1 MLKPN
6 RAVTVA
12 ALVACLTLAG
22 CSGESLSTS
31 TSPVP
36 TDSSSVTGGTPVA
49 PTTPTTSAAPT
60 PEDLA
65 REQIPAEQRAQVA
78 SLMMVGVGNFEE
90 ALEALNQGVG
100 GIFIGSWTDDA
111 LLTEPG
117 RNIAA
122 LREIIGRDFSVSID
136 FEGGRV
142 QRATHLLGDFPAPR
156 VMAQTM
162 TPEQVEDLAELL
174 GTGLAAHG
182 VTVNFAPVVDVD
194 AWGLPV
200 VGDRSF
206 SDNPEIAATYA
217 TAFARGLE
225 NVGITPVFKHFPGH
239 GRASGDSHVQD
250 VVTPHLDELKQYDLV
265 PYGRALTETGG
276 AVMVGHMIVPGLGT
290 EGVPSTIDPATYELL
305 RSGDYPGGV
314 PYDGVVYTDDLS
326 GMSAISAMMS
336 PPEAVL
342 ASLRA
347 GADQALWIHYGSLSA
362 AIDHVDAAVSSGE
375 YPREQML
382 ESALRVQM
390 QYIEDETA
398 DRA

>member
-1 MLKPN
+1 MFKQS
-6 RAVTVA
+6 RAAVA
-12 ALVACLTLAG
+12 LLVCLALAG
-22 CSGESLSTS
+22 CADESLPTPTQPSTTAPSGDAGTTSTTAMSSTS
-31 TSPVP
+31 TS
-36 TDSSSVTGGTPVA
+36 A
-49 PTTPTTSAAPT
+49 T
-60 PEDLA
+60 PEELA
-65 REQIPAEQRAQVA
+65 LEQARAQIPAAQRDQVA

-100 GIFIGSWTDDA
+100 GIFIGSWTDDR
-111 LLTEPG
+111 LLTEEG

-122 LREIIGRDFSVSID
+122 LREIVGHDFSVSID

-162 TPEQVEDLAELL
+162 TPEQVEDLAEIL

-217 TAFARGLE
+217 TAFAKGLE
-225 NVGITPVFKHFPGH
+225 TAGITPVFKHFPGH
-239 GRASGDSHVQD
+239 GRASGDSHVED
-250 VVTPHLDELKQYDLV
+250 VVTPHLDEMKKYDLV
-265 PYGRALTETGG
+265 PYGTALAETQG
-276 AVMVGHMIVPGLGT
+276 AVMIGHMIVPGLGT
-290 EGVPSTIDPATYELL
+290 DGVPATIDPATYELL

-342 ASLRA
+342 ASLKA
-347 GADQALWIHYGSLSA
+347 GADQALWIHYGSLNA
-362 AIDHVDAAVSSGE
+362 AIDHVNTAVSTGE
-375 YPREQML
+375 YPKEQML
-382 ESALRVQM
+382 DSALRVQL
-390 QYIEDETA
+390 QHIQE
-398 DRA
+398 

>member
-1 MLKPN
+1 MLKQPH
-6 RAVTVA
+6 AVI
-12 ALVACLTLAG
+12 LLACLFLAG
-22 CSGESLSTS
+22 CSDGSLSTP
-31 TSPVP
+31 TSSP
-36 TDSSSVTGGTPVA
+36 SSETGSVVA
-49 PTTPTTSAAPT
+49 PESPASTVPTTSSEPPAPT
-60 PEDLA
+60 REDLA
-65 REQIPAEQRAQVA
+65 RAQLPTGQRAQVA
-78 SLMMVGVGNFEE
+78 SLMMVGVGNFDQ
-90 ALEALNQGVG
+90 ALEALNQGAG
-100 GIFIGSWTDDA
+100 GIFIGSWTDEN

-122 LREIIGRDFSVSID
+122 LREIVGRDFSVSID

-162 TPEQVEDLAELL
+162 TPEQVEDLAEIL

-182 VTVNFAPVVDVD
+182 INVNFAPVVDVD

-225 NVGITPVFKHFPGH
+225 NAGIIPVFKHFPGH
-239 GRASGDSHVQD
+239 GRASGDSHTQD
-250 VVTPHLDELKQYDLV
+250 VITPHLEEMKIYDLI
-265 PYGRALTETGG
+265 PYGTALAQTDG
-276 AVMVGHMIVPGLGT
+276 AVMVGHMVVPGLGT
-290 EGVPSTIDPATYELL
+290 DGVPSTLDPATYELL
-305 RSGDYPGGV
+305 RTGDYPGGV

-326 GMSAISAMMS
+326 GMSAIAATHS
-336 PPEAVL
+336 PAEAVL

-347 GADQALWIHYGSLSA
+347 GADQALWIDFSSLSA
-362 AIDHVDAAVSSGE
+362 AIDRVDAAVTSGE
-375 YPREQML
+375 YPREQMV

-390 QYIEDETA
+390 QHIPEQ
-398 DRA
+398 

>member
-1 MLKPN
+1 MLKPA
-6 RAVTVA
+6 RAISVA
-12 ALVACLTLAG
+12 TALIVCLTLAG
-22 CSGESLSTS
+22 CSEENSPTS
-31 TSPVP
+31 A
-36 TDSSSVTGGTPVA
+36 SSVA
-49 PTTPTTSAAPT
+49 PTTSTATSATPTTSVAPT
-60 PEDLA
+60 PEELA
-65 REQIPAEQRAQVA
+65 RGQIPTEQRAQAA
-78 SLMMVGVGNFEE
+78 SLMMVGVGNFDE

-122 LREIIGRDFSVSID
+122 LREIVGRDFSVSID

-162 TPEQVEDLAELL
+162 TPGQVEDLAEIL

-182 VTVNFAPVVDVD
+182 VTVDFAPVVDVD

-217 TAFARGLE
+217 TAFAKGLE
-225 NVGITPVFKHFPGH
+225 TAGIKPVFKHFPGH
-239 GRASGDSHVQD
+239 GRASGDSHLQD
-250 VVTPHLDELKQYDLV
+250 VVTPHLEEMKTYDLV
-265 PYGRALTETGG
+265 PYGTALAETDG

-290 EGVPSTIDPATYELL
+290 DGVPSTLDPATYELL

-342 ASLRA
+342 ASLKA
-347 GADQALWIHYGSLSA
+347 GADQALWIHYGSLNA
-362 AIDHVDAAVSSGE
+362 AIDRVDAAVTSGE
-375 YPREQML
+375 YPKEQML
-382 ESALRVQM
+382 DSALRVQL
-390 QYIEDETA
+390 QHIQKQPDQG
-398 DRA
+398 

>member
-1 MLKPN
+1 MFKQS
-6 RAVTVA
+6 RAA
-12 ALVACLTLAG
+12 ALLVCLALVG
-22 CSGESLSTS
+22 CSDESLSTPPSPS
-31 TSPVP
+31 T
-36 TDSSSVTGGTPVA
+36 TDPASVAASSA
-49 PTTPTTSAAPT
+49 ALATSATPT

-65 REQIPAEQRAQVA
+65 REQIPDEQRAQVA
-78 SLMMVGVGNFEE
+78 SLMMVGVGNFDQ

-100 GIFIGSWTDDA
+100 GIFIGSWTDEG

-122 LREIIGRDFSVSID
+122 LREIVGRDFSVSID

-162 TPEQVEDLAELL
+162 TPEQVEDLAEIL

-225 NVGITPVFKHFPGH
+225 NAGIIPVFKHFPGH
-239 GRASGDSHVQD
+239 GRASGDSHLQD
-250 VVTPHLDELKQYDLV
+250 VVTPHLEEMKTYDLI
-265 PYGRALTETGG
+265 PYGKALSETGG
-276 AVMVGHMIVPGLGT
+276 AVMIGHMIVPGLGAD
-290 EGVPSTIDPATYELL
+290 GVPSTLDPATYQLL

-314 PYDGVVYTDDLS
+314 PFDGVVYTDDLS
-326 GMSAISAMMS
+326 GMSAISATLS
-336 PPEAVL
+336 PPDAVL
-342 ASLRA
+342 TSLKA
-347 GADQALWIHYGSLSA
+347 GADQALWIDFHSLSA
-362 AIDHVDAAVSSGE
+362 AIDRVDAAVTSGD
-375 YPREQML
+375 YPQEQML

-390 QYIEDETA
+390 QHI
-398 DRA
+398 R

>member
-1 MLKPN
+1 MFKQP
-6 RAVTVA
+6 RATI
-12 ALVACLTLAG
+12 ALLTCLTLTG
-22 CSGESLSTS
+22 CADESLPTPTQTSSATSSAATSSASTS
-31 TSPVP
+31 TTPSPE
-36 TDSSSVTGGTPVA
+36 
-49 PTTPTTSAAPT
+49 PT
-60 PEDLA
+60 PEELA
-65 REQIPAEQRAQVA
+65 REAARAQIPAEQREQVA
-78 SLMMVGVGNFEE
+78 SLMMVGVSNFDE
-90 ALEALNQGVG
+90 AREALNQGVG
-100 GIFIGSWTDDA
+100 GIFIGSWTDDR
-111 LLTEPG
+111 LLTEEG

-162 TPEQVEDLAELL
+162 SPEQVEDLAEIL

-225 NVGITPVFKHFPGH
+225 TAGITPVFKHFPGH

-250 VVTPHLDELKQYDLV
+250 VVTPHLDEMKTYDLI
-265 PYGRALTETGG
+265 PYGTALQETQG
-276 AVMVGHMIVPGLGT
+276 AVMIGHMIVPGLGAD
-290 EGVPSTIDPATYELL
+290 GVPATIDPATYELL
-305 RSGDYPGGV
+305 RSGDYPGGI

-342 ASLRA
+342 ASLKA
-347 GADQALWIHYGSLSA
+347 GADQALWIHFGSLTA
-362 AIDHVDAAVSSGE
+362 AIDHVNAAVSSGE
-375 YPREQML
+375 YPKEKML
-382 ESALRVQM
+382 ESALRVQL
-390 QYIEDETA
+390 QHVKE
-398 DRA
+398 

>member
-1 MLKPN
+1 MLKQS
-6 RAVTVA
+6 RAA
-12 ALVACLTLAG
+12 ALIACLALVG
-22 CSGESLSTS
+22 CSDESLSTPPPPPS
-31 TSPVP
+31 EPAAASPA
-36 TDSSSVTGGTPVA
+36 SSA
-49 PTTPTTSAAPT
+49 APTTSAAPT

-65 REQIPAEQRAQVA
+65 REQIPDEQRAQVA
-78 SLMMVGVGNFEE
+78 SLMMVGVGNFDQ
-90 ALEALNQGVG
+90 ALDALNQGAG
-100 GIFIGSWTDDA
+100 GIFIGSWTDEG

-122 LREIIGRDFSVSID
+122 LREIVGRDFSVSID

-162 TPEQVEDLAELL
+162 TPEQVEDLAEIL

-206 SDNPEIAATYA
+206 SDNPDIAATYA

-225 NVGITPVFKHFPGH
+225 NAGIIPVFKHFPGH
-239 GRASGDSHVQD
+239 GRASGDSHLQD
-250 VVTPHLDELKQYDLV
+250 VITPHLDEMKTYDLI
-265 PYGRALTETGG
+265 PYGKALSETGG
-276 AVMVGHMIVPGLGT
+276 AVMIGHMIVPGLGAD
-290 EGVPSTIDPATYELL
+290 GVPSTLDPATYQLL

-314 PYDGVVYTDDLS
+314 PFDGVVYTDDLS
-326 GMSAISAMMS
+326 GMSAISATLS
-336 PPEAVL
+336 PPDAVL
-342 ASLRA
+342 ASLKA
-347 GADQALWIHYGSLSA
+347 GADQALWIDFHSLGA
-362 AIDHVDAAVSSGE
+362 AIDRVDAAVSSGE

-382 ESALRVQM
+382 DSALRVQL
-390 QYIEDETA
+390 QHL
-398 DRA
+398 R